1 MKTAFGTFESYAQEI
16 SRLRAEN
23 EELRWRIDG
32 LLGTGQICPL
42 PKLNGKKFR
51 MVNLIASRSPN
62 LVTYEAMRFAMYRD
76 PLENEVLGGDGFENR
91 IVSKTRFRKLFF
103 RKQMFRN
110 GSEPARTGTRG
121 AEPALNWTAVA
132 RGAPRTS
139 PDWPGTPPP

>member
-51 MVNLIASRSPN
+51 MVNLIADRAPN
-62 LVTYEAMRFAMYRD
+62 LVTYEAMRFSMYSD
-76 PLENEVLGGDGFENR
+76 PLENEVQSNTIKVFMH
-91 IVSKTRFRKLFF
+91 KTREVLTPE
-103 RKQMFRN
+103 
-110 GSEPARTGTRG
+110 GIEIETIWGRG
-121 AEPALNWTAVA
+121 YRMTLENAAKWQALVEAANQQEAA
-132 RGAPRTS
+132 A
-139 PDWPGTPPP
+139 